1 MEYPDP
7 MPRRKHNAGFTLV
20 ELMVALAVLG
30 VMVGVAIPS
39 VLAWMPAIYL
49 KDTAYDVKGAM
60 IRARSLAIND
70 GREYRVLLDTTNNT
84 YRIEQGNLTSGSTAW
99 TTVLG
104 PHPLAQGVSVS
115 ATTAGIET
123 SGSDPVLTF
132 SSRGSVVTNL
142 DVLDV
147 TLVNSESKTYTV
159 SVRRRTGH
167 PSLTKG
173 S

>member
-1 MEYPDP
+1 
-7 MPRRKHNAGFTLV
+7 MPRRSHNAGFTLV
-20 ELMVALAVLG
+20 ELMVTLAVLG
-30 VMVGVAIPS
+30 IMVGVAIPS

-49 KDTAYDVKGAM
+49 KDTAYDLKGAM
-60 IRARSLAIND
+60 IRARSLAINE
-70 GREYRVLLDTTNNT
+70 GREYRVLLDSANST
-84 YRIEQGNLTSGSTAW
+84 YRIEQGNLTSGSTVW

-104 PHPLAQGVSVS
+104 PHPLGNGVSVT

-123 SGSDPVLTF
+123 DGADPVLTF
-132 SSRGSVVTNL
+132 SSRGSVETSL
-142 DVLDV
+142 DVLDI
-147 TLVNSESKTYTV
+147 TLENSKSKTYTV